1 MEPLEYAISKDIRNT
16 QIVRELDRTRQR
28 ELFQY
33 AGVGMIIVGLLLY
46 SAWQHFELVRHGYR
60 LEEMQ
65 KAKKDEEAINRSLK
79 LQLEVLK
86 SPQRIERLATERL
99 RMIEAGPQTAIVI
112 ERATP
117 AEPPAKSILAR
128 R

>member
-1 MEPLEYAISKDIRNT
+1 MEPLEYAVSKDIRNS
-16 QIVRELDRTRQR
+16 QIVRELDRGRQR
-28 ELFQY
+28 ELFHY
-33 AGVGMIIVGLLLY
+33 AGVGTVIVTLLLY

-65 KAKKDEEAINRSLK
+65 KQRKDEEAVNRSLR
-79 LQLEVLK
+79 LQLQVLK

-99 RMIEAGPQTAIVI
+99 RMIEAGPQTAIVL

-117 AEPPAKSILAR
+117 AEPPARSILAR

>member
-33 AGVGMIIVGLLLY
+33 AGVGMVIVGLLLY

-60 LEEMQ
+60 VEEMQ
-65 KAKKDEEAINRSLK
+65 KQKKDEEAINRSLK
-79 LQLEVLK
+79 LQLQVLK

-99 RMIEAGPQTAIVI
+99 RMIEAGPQTAIVL

-117 AEPPAKSILAR
+117 VDPPAKSILAR

>member
-1 MEPLEYAISKDIRNT
+1 MEALEYAVSKDIRNT
-16 QIVRELDRTRQR
+16 QIVRELDRVRQR
-28 ELFQY
+28 ELFHY
-33 AGVGMIIVGLLLY
+33 AGVGAVIVSLLLY

-60 LEEMQ
+60 IEEMQ
-65 KAKKDEEAINRSLK
+65 KAKKDEEAVNRSLR
-79 LQLEVLK
+79 LQLQVLK

-99 RMIEAGPQTAIVI
+99 RMIEAGPQTAIVL
-112 ERATP
+112 ERATA

>member
-33 AGVGMIIVGLLLY
+33 AGVGIVIVGLLLY

-60 LEEMQ
+60 VEEMQ
-65 KAKKDEEAINRSLK
+65 KQKKDEEAINRSLK
-79 LQLEVLK
+79 LQLQVLR
-86 SPQRIERLATERL
+86 SPQRIERLATQRL
-99 RMIEAGPQTAIVI
+99 RMIEAGPQTAIVL
-112 ERATP
+112 ERTTP
-117 AEPPAKSILAR
+117 VDPPAKSILAR

>member
-60 LEEMQ
+60 VEEMQ
-65 KAKKDEEAINRSLK
+65 KQKKDEEAINRSLK
-79 LQLEVLK
+79 LQLQVLK
-86 SPQRIERLATERL
+86 SPQRIERLATQRL
-99 RMIEAGPQTAIVI
+99 RMIEAGPQTAIVL

-117 AEPPAKSILAR
+117 VDPPEKSILAR

>member
-1 MEPLEYAISKDIRNT
+1 MEALEYAVSKDIRNT
-16 QIVRELDRTRQR
+16 QIVRELDRARQR
-28 ELFQY
+28 ELFHY
-33 AGVGMIIVGLLLY
+33 AGVGAVIVSLLLY

-65 KAKKDEEAINRSLK
+65 KAKKDEEAVNRSLK

>member
-1 MEPLEYAISKDIRNT
+1 MEALEYAVSKDIRNT
-16 QIVRELDRTRQR
+16 QIVRELDRARQR
-28 ELFQY
+28 ELFHY
-33 AGVGMIIVGLLLY
+33 AGVGAVIMALLVY

-65 KAKKDEEAINRSLK
+65 KAKKDEEAVNRHLR
-79 LQLEVLK
+79 LQLQVLK

-99 RMIEAGPQTAIVI
+99 RMIEASPATAIVL

-117 AEPPAKSILAR
+117 AEPPSKSILASR
-128 R
+128 

>member
-60 LEEMQ
+60 VEEMQ
-65 KAKKDEEAINRSLK
+65 KQKKDEEAINRSLK
-79 LQLEVLK
+79 LQLQVLK
-86 SPQRIERLATERL
+86 SPQRIERLATQRL
-99 RMIEAGPQTAIVI
+99 RMIEAGPQTAIVL

-117 AEPPAKSILAR
+117 VDPPAKSILAR

>member
-33 AGVGMIIVGLLLY
+33 AGVGMVIVALLLY

-60 LEEMQ
+60 VEEMQ
-65 KAKKDEEAINRSLK
+65 KQTKDEEAINRSLK
-79 LQLEVLK
+79 LQLQVLK
-86 SPQRIERLATERL
+86 SPQRIERLATQRL
-99 RMIEAGPQTAIVI
+99 RMIEAGPQTAIVL

-117 AEPPAKSILAR
+117 VDPPAKSILAR